1 MSDDD
6 NYIHIDDVDDVF
18 WECDGPAKVSKK
30 FIADR
35 EFRAE
40 LIKEWIQDNSFDMW
54 EFLDFLTDHTWI
66 IRK

>member
-18 WECDGPAKVSKK
+18 WECDGLAKVSQE